1 MAISQ
6 PQPLESPSIAFLTSK
21 LNNTHLTESQQP
33 VQPIV
38 QTALPDLVRL
48 EVTDDKDYSVSIKP
62 LPVANNSVVIC
73 ELDGPEKPTQIM
85 ASDNVKERMK
95 ERAPLPPSSNINQ
108 NSNVTPVKSASLTA
122 REIEKNIINR
132 ERSEEPIVSKMVT
145 STPATAAPKWTA
157 KKKSWQ
163 DTDNNT
169 MVFNFSDRKDVPDYI
184 EHDGLILR
192 RKRELP
198 KVS

>member
-1 MAISQ
+1 M
-6 PQPLESPSIAFLTSK
+6 LESQLPI
-21 LNNTHLTESQQP
+21 QQS
-33 VQPIV
+33 QPIV
-38 QTALPDLVRL
+38 QTVLPDLVRL
-48 EVTDDKDYSVSIKP
+48 EAAEDKDYSVAIKP
-62 LPVANNSVVIC
+62 LPVVNNSVVIS
-73 ELDGPEKPTQIM
+73 ELDGPEKPVRIM
-85 ASDNVKERMK
+85 QKVASDSVKERMK
-95 ERAPLPPSSNINQ
+95 ERAPLPPPSNLNQ
-108 NSNVTPVKSASLTA
+108 NNVTPVKSASLTA

-132 ERSEEPIVSKMVT
+132 ERSEEPIVKMVT

-198 KVS
+198 KVSQCLF